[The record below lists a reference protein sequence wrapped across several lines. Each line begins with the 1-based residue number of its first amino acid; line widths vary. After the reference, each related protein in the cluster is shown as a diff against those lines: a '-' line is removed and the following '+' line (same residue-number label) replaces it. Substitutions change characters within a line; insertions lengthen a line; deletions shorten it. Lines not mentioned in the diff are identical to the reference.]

1 MKAKVRKLVAWSVI
15 ALLPIVVLWIAIVSR
30 PADKYQFL
38 KPGQLVWRAYDM
50 GGSHSAKEY
59 RSYTWKRPFIEVA
72 GKAANELE
80 RLGFKNTT
88 TPKFANEMVVWKL
101 NEASEGR
108 PSFEGTDE
116 DVAIIFEP
124 GRSAPRA
131 STRGP
136 DTDMNPEWVTV
147 IVSERAEET
156 WLHTIRALL
165 FGFD

>member
-1 MKAKVRKLVAWSVI
+1 
-15 ALLPIVVLWIAIVSR
+15 
-30 PADKYQFL
+30 
-38 KPGQLVWRAYDM
+38 M
-50 GGSHSAKEY
+50 GGSHSAKEH
-59 RSYTWKRPFIEVA
+59 RSYTWKQPFKEVA
-72 GKAANELE
+72 SKAANELR

-88 TPKFANEMVVWKL
+88 LPTFEEKTIVWTL
-101 NEASEGR
+101 NESSEGR

-131 STRGP
+131 SARGP

-156 WLHTIRALL
+156 WLHIIRAIL
-165 FGFD
+165 FGID